1 LAAAADPLLL
11 LACTRT
17 LRLQLL
23 GQAFW
28 IGACCS
34 SAEAVAAAADCCSD
48 LERNHEETTR
58 KTEHSRLS
66 QRDPAQTTNKQDQV
80 QRNYPVS
87 AGCMPDLQAMCV
99 CDWKRSLLL
108 TSLTWKGLT
117 RRCPWRDSTITLP
130 ESTCCRH
137 TRCPATLLLASMVV
151 NADYSRFGLKRVKT
165 AARST
170 APPSKIHA
178 ASKFFGMFGQQ
189 EADRQGWRGLS
200 RVQAG
205 TEPALAGSEP
215 KTPIDAQKTARQ
227 VIF

>member
-1 LAAAADPLLL
+1 
-11 LACTRT
+11 
-17 LRLQLL
+17 
-23 GQAFW
+23 
-28 IGACCS
+28 
-34 SAEAVAAAADCCSD
+34 
-48 LERNHEETTR
+48 
-58 KTEHSRLS
+58 
-66 QRDPAQTTNKQDQV
+66 
-80 QRNYPVS
+80 
-87 AGCMPDLQAMCV
+87 V

-151 NADYSRFGLKRVKT
+151 NADYSRFGLKLAKT

-227 VIF
+227 VIFKTFSSKRLSGKTGWASSNDTSRTGFKLTVYPPFSHF